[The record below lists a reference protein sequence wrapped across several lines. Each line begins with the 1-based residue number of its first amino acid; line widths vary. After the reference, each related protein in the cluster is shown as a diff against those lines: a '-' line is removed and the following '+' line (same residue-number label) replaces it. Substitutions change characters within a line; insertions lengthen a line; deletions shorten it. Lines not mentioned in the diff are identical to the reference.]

1 MDGLGQGEWLVV
13 DGQQGALV
21 AQSYLGSLG
30 LSLQSDGI
38 AFRCVANAKGAEFDA
53 DDALADLLLLLDA
66 LQLDVVLGIAC
77 ELARRIGLLLDEQM
91 DADGRLG
98 QEIDHSVSRL
108 TRLQLDNLRLCTTL
122 NVEH

>member
-1 MDGLGQGEWLVV
+1 
-13 DGQQGALV
+13 
-21 AQSYLGSLG
+21 
-30 LSLQSDGI
+30 
-38 AFRCVANAKGAEFDA
+38 
-53 DDALADLLLLLDA
+53 
-66 LQLDVVLGIAC
+66 
-77 ELARRIGLLLDEQM
+77 LLLDEQM